1 MNYDWDFSAVWE
13 YRQMLWTG
21 MLGTFRIAAVAIAM
35 GVLIGAVLASM
46 RLTKTRWL
54 QWPALWFTEF
64 YRNTPPLVH
73 FFWAFYA
80 LPVVLGVS
88 LDPYVAAI
96 IALSTQSGAFYAEV
110 FRGGVVSIDRGQW
123 EGARALGMRPA
134 LVLRRVVL
142 PQALQR
148 MLPPFMERSFELI
161 KTTALA
167 STLAYSDL
175 LYQAMQVNSITFR
188 PLEVYTVV
196 AAIFFVT
203 LLVLSTLAH
212 LLEARLTRAAR
223 PLSATAR

>member
-1 MNYDWDFSAVWE
+1 MNYDWDFGAVWN
-13 YRQMLWTG
+13 YRQMLLEG
-21 MLGTFRIAAVAIAM
+21 AMGTFKIAAVAIFI
-35 GVLIGAVLASM
+35 GIVIGALLATM
-46 RLTKTRWL
+46 RLSKLRWL
-54 QWPALWFTEF
+54 EYPALWFTEF

-110 FRGGVVSIDRGQW
+110 FRGGVISVERGQW
-123 EGARALGMRPA
+123 EGARALGMTPA
-134 LVLRRVVL
+134 KALRRVVL

-188 PLEVYTVV
+188 PLEVYTFV
-196 AAIFFVT
+196 AAIFFIT
-203 LLVLSTLAH
+203 LLALSLLAH
-212 LLEARLTRAAR
+212 GVEARLSPTSR
-223 PLSATAR
+223 

>member
-1 MNYDWDFSAVWE
+1 MNYDWDFGAVWD
-13 YRQMLWTG
+13 YRQMLLEG
-21 MLGTFRIAAVAIAM
+21 ALGTLKIAAVAILM
-35 GVLIGAVLASM
+35 GVIIGAILATM
-46 RLTKTRWL
+46 RLSKVRWL
-54 QWPALWFTEF
+54 EYPALWFTEF

-88 LDPYVAAI
+88 LDPYAAAI

-110 FRGGVVSIDRGQW
+110 FRGGVISVERGQW
-123 EGARALGMRPA
+123 EGARALGMKPRN
-134 LVLRRVVL
+134 VLQRVIL

-188 PLEVYTVV
+188 PLEVYTFV
-196 AAIFFVT
+196 AGIFFVT
-203 LLVLSTLAH
+203 LLALSMLAH
-212 LLEARLTRAAR
+212 LVESRLSRSSYQSAR
-223 PLSATAR
+223 